1 MANFI
6 SLAEVTCKFGDLECP
21 FPAPGAGI
29 FEWKPLASF
38 NLFGFTSIEVTKPV
52 ILAMLRTVI
61 VSVVFI
67 AAFAKPKLVPT
78 GLQNVVEVGYLFVRD
93 NIAREIMGKDGD
105 RFVPLLT
112 SLFFFVWSM
121 NVMAIIPGAQFPV
134 SSRFAFP
141 VVLALIVWVVYM
153 FLGMKN
159 QGVVGYFKNIAFPPG
174 MPIGI
179 YPLLTPIE
187 LLSTLIIRP
196 VTLAIRLFAN
206 MFAGHLLITV
216 FTVSAWYLLN
226 LTNFVGFVSVIGYLG
241 SVVSFIVT
249 IVLTGFEMF
258 IQALQ
263 AFIFTL
269 LTAVFISS
277 SLHAEH

>member
-1 MANFI
+1 VANFI
-6 SLAEVTCKFGDLECP
+6 SLAEVTCKFGDNECP

-29 FEWKPLASF
+29 FEWRPLASF

-52 ILAMLRTVI
+52 ILAMLCTVI

-141 VVLALIVWVVYM
+141 VVLALVVWVVYM
-153 FLGMKN
+153 YLGMKN

-179 YPLLTPIE
+179 YPLLNHIE
-187 LLSTLIIRP
+187 LLSTFIIRH

-206 MFAGHLLITV
+206 MFD
-216 FTVSAWYLLN
+216 
-226 LTNFVGFVSVIGYLG
+226 
-241 SVVSFIVT
+241 
-249 IVLTGFEMF
+249 
-258 IQALQ
+258 
-263 AFIFTL
+263 
-269 LTAVFISS
+269 
-277 SLHAEH
+277 

>member
-6 SLAEVTCKFGDLECP
+6 SLVEVSCKFGDETCP

-29 FEWKPLASF
+29 FEWPPLASI
-38 NLFGFTSIEVTKPV
+38 NLFGLTSIDITKPV
-52 ILAMLRTVI
+52 ILSIICTLI
-61 VSVVFI
+61 VSVVFLM
-67 AAFAKPKLVPT
+67 AFGKPKLVPT
-78 GLQNVVEVGYLFVRD
+78 GLQNVVEVGYLFIRD

-112 SLFFFVWSM
+112 SLFFFVWTM
-121 NVMAIIPGAQFPV
+121 NIMAIIPGAQFPV

-141 VVLALIVWVVYM
+141 VVLAVVVWVVYL
-153 FLGMKN
+153 FVGMKN
-159 QGVVGYFKNIAFPPG
+159 QGGVGYFKNVAFPPG

-187 LLSTLIIRP
+187 LLSTIIIRP

-241 SVVSFIVT
+241 SIVSFFVT

>member
-6 SLAEVTCKFGDLECP
+6 SLAEVTCKFGDQACP

-29 FEWKPLASF
+29 FEWRAITSL
-38 NLFGFTSIEVTKPV
+38 NLGITSIDITKPV
-52 ILAMLRTVI
+52 ILALLCTVI
-61 VSVVFI
+61 VSVVFL
-67 AAFAKPKLVPT
+67 AAFARPKLVPT

-112 SLFFFVWSM
+112 SLFFFVWTM
-121 NVMAIIPGAQFPV
+121 NVMAIIPVAQFPV

-141 VVLALIVWVVYM
+141 VVLALIVWLVYM

-179 YPLLTPIE
+179 YPLLTPI
-187 LLSTLIIRP
+187 
-196 VTLAIRLFAN
+196 
-206 MFAGHLLITV
+206 
-216 FTVSAWYLLN
+216 
-226 LTNFVGFVSVIGYLG
+226 
-241 SVVSFIVT
+241 
-249 IVLTGFEMF
+249 
-258 IQALQ
+258 
-263 AFIFTL
+263 
-269 LTAVFISS
+269 
-277 SLHAEH
+277 